1 VGSKSG
7 GKLQLAINAKLQETT
22 LTDQSSAFVQ
32 NEVQKI
38 TISSTIIPEA
48 YTIQASANPQANLAN
63 TTGNGVIQSLV
74 VAAIDGEA
82 PFQLSLYGAR
92 SILIDFGASAQSVQ
106 DALNDMPL
114 LQPNRVR
121 VEETLAEDGVSKMY
135 LIKFDVAL
143 GQVPDIDEVLG
154 YVNAT
159 ITQVNSTSFLSSMSQ
174 VAVDGVPSEL
184 FDLASDS
191 ADKVRASIEKSFGIR
206 CPASISV
213 NNKTTSFA
221 TFDYEDG
228 CKWDTRPVNE
238 SAYCGKCASSSASLF
253 TNLNSTLDFKYVSL
267 LNLLLL
273 MHALLL

>member
-1 VGSKSG
+1 M
-7 GKLQLAINAKLQETT
+7 
-22 LTDQSSAFVQ
+22 
-32 NEVQKI
+32 
-38 TISSTIIPEA
+38 
-48 YTIQASANPQANLAN
+48 
-63 TTGNGVIQSLV
+63 
-74 VAAIDGEA
+74 AAIDGEA

-114 LQPNRVR
+114 LQPNRVS

-143 GQVPDIDEVLG
+143 GQVPAIDEVLG

-159 ITQVNSTSFLSSMSQ
+159 ITQVNSTSLMSSMSQ

-213 NNKTTSFA
+213 NNKTKSFA

-253 TNLNSTLDFKYVSL
+253 TNLNSTLDYKYVSL
-267 LNLLLL
+267 LSLLLL
-273 MHALLL
+273 MHGLLL